1 MSVSCG
7 STGPTGYTSSEISSA
22 VPVVLTPEVVSNV
35 SFVLFAVYSHPCP
48 YRVPGFR
55 NRGNTYT
62 PTSRRYPRG
71 VVVDP
76 VTLDWKY
83 SPYCS
88 VIHVFTMSPFPAAAL
103 VAVPPAAYP
112 KALTGSFPI
121 DRLSLCHWIGS
132 VNPS

>member
-1 MSVSCG
+1 MTVSCG
-7 STGPTGYTSSEISSA
+7 STGPTGYTSSEISPA
-22 VPVVLTPEVVSNV
+22 VPVVLTPEVVPNV

-88 VIHVFTMSPFPAAAL
+88 AIHGFTMSPFAAPVL
-103 VAVPPAAYP
+103 VPLPPPADP
-112 KALTGSFPI
+112 TSLTASFPL
-121 DRLSLCHWIGS
+121 DRFSIF
-132 VNPS
+132 PSIQSPHPS

>member
-71 VVVDP
+71 GVVDP
-76 VTLDWKY
+76 VTLDRKY
-83 SPYCS
+83 SPYRS
-88 VIHVFTMSPFPAAAL
+88 AIHVVTMAPFAAPVL
-103 VAVPPAAYP
+103 VAGPPAGDP
-112 KALTGSFPI
+112 MSLTDSLPI
-121 DRLSLCHWIGS
+121 DRLSVCHRIDS
-132 VNPS
+132 V

>member
-62 PTSRRYPRG
+62 PTSRRYPRV

-88 VIHVFTMSPFPAAAL
+88 ALHTFTNLPFAAPVL
-103 VAVPPAAYP
+103 VRGPPAADP
-112 KALTGSFPI
+112 MSLTT
-121 DRLSLCHWIGS
+121 
-132 VNPS
+132 N

>member
-48 YRVPGFR
+48 YRDPGFR
-55 NRGNTYT
+55 NRANTYT

-76 VTLDWKY
+76 GNLDWKY
-83 SPYCS
+83 PPYLS
-88 VIHVFTMSPFPAAAL
+88 AIPLFTMSPLAPPVRVAA
-103 VAVPPAAYP
+103 PPAP
-112 KALTGSFPI
+112 GPTPLTGS
-121 DRLSLCHWIGS
+121 
-132 VNPS
+132 

>member
-62 PTSRRYPRG
+62 PTSRRYPRV

-88 VIHVFTMSPFPAAAL
+88 AIHVFTMSPFAAPGL
-103 VAVPPAAYP
+103 VAVPPAADP
-112 KALTGSFPI
+112 MSVTDSFPTSRVSI
-121 DRLSLCHWIGS
+121 CQ
-132 VNPS
+132 